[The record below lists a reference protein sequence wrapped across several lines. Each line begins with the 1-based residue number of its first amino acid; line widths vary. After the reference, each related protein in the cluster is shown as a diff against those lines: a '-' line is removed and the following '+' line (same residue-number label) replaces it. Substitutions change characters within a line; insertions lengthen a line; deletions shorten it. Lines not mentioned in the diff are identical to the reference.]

1 MVYICFIVNRK
12 KKILNSPFTKKNYII
27 MLNSLFSNIPLI
39 IQDTASVEGDMGML
53 WMLLSGILVFFM
65 QAGFTL
71 VESGMTRSKNA
82 VNIAMK
88 NLLDICVGSLTYWFV
103 GYSLMYG
110 ATSNGW
116 LFWSGL
122 FQGDGSDLFFQ
133 TMFAATAATIVSGAI
148 AGRTKY
154 STYAIFTVVMTAI
167 IYPIAGGWQWKGD
180 NNAVIEATDGLE
192 KIGGWLANAGFID
205 FAGSSIVHAV
215 GGFAALVAAFM
226 VGPRIGKY
234 VDGKVVPMPGHNQIL
249 ATLGVFILWLGWF
262 GFNGGSQGA
271 WGGKAAV
278 SASAV
283 VVVTNLAAAAGAMGA
298 LITTWIWY
306 GKPNLA
312 QTLNGALAGL
322 VSITAGCGNMT
333 EGGAVLA
340 GLIGGII
347 VVFSI
352 EIIEKKLKIDDA
364 IGAASVHGVAGFWGT
379 IVIGLWGVDG
389 DGPIG
394 LINAGETKQIVAQ
407 LTGAVAYMVWAI
419 FLSFIVFGILKYT
432 IGLRVT
438 EAEEL
443 EGLDVSEHGTLAY
456 PGKRTRE

>member
-1 MVYICFIVNRK
+1 MSHLINN
-12 KKILNSPFTKKNYII
+12 L
-27 MLNSLFSNIPLI
+27 PLV
-39 IQDTASVEGDMGML
+39 IQDAAAVESLAGAIKDDMGML

-88 NLLDICVGSLTYWFV
+88 NLLDIAVGSLTYWFV

-110 ATSNGW
+110 DTSNGW
-116 LFWSGL
+116 FFWSGIM
-122 FQGDGSDLFFQ
+122 QGEGADLFFQ

-154 STYAIFTVVMTAI
+154 STYVIFSIVMTAI
-167 IYPIAGGWQWKGD
+167 IYPIAGGWQWQGS
-180 NNAVIEATDGLE
+180 
-192 KIGGWLANAGFID
+192 GWLTELGFID

-215 GGFAALVAAFM
+215 GGFAALVAAYL
-226 VGPRIGKY
+226 VGPRIGKF
-234 VDGKVVPMPGHNQIL
+234 VDGKVMPIPGHNQIL

-262 GFNGGSQGA
+262 GFNGGSQLA
-271 WGGKAAV
+271 WGGDDAVAA
-278 SASAV
+278 STV
-283 VVVTNLAAAAGAMGA
+283 VLITNLAAAAGALGA

-306 GKPNLA
+306 GKPHLA
-312 QTLNGALAGL
+312 QSLNGALAGL

-333 EGGAVLA
+333 AGGAVLA

-364 IGAASVHGVAGFWGT
+364 IGAASVHGVVGFWGT

-389 DGPIG
+389 DTG
-394 LINAGETKQIVAQ
+394 LGLFNGGGADQ
-407 LTGAVAYMVWAI
+407 LITQLKGGVAYAVWAVV
-419 FLSFIVFGILKYT
+419 LSFIVFGILKKT
-432 IGLRVT
+432 VGLRVT
-438 EAEEL
+438 EEE
-443 EGLDVSEHGTLAY
+443 EVAGLDISEHGTIAY
-456 PGKRTRE
+456 PGKRERG

>member
-1 MVYICFIVNRK
+1 
-12 KKILNSPFTKKNYII
+12 
-27 MLNSLFSNIPLI
+27 MLHSLFTHIPMV
-39 IQDTASVEGDMGML
+39 IQDTAAIEGDMGML

-110 ATSNGW
+110 DSSNGW
-116 LFWSGL
+116 FFWSGIL
-122 FQGDGSDLFFQ
+122 QGDGADLFFQ

-154 STYAIFTVVMTAI
+154 STYAIFTIVMTAFV
-167 IYPIAGGWQWKGD
+167 YPIAGGWEW
-180 NNAVIEATDGLE
+180 N
-192 KIGGWLANAGFID
+192 GGWLNTTFDAEFID
-205 FAGSSIVHAV
+205 FAGSSIVHGV

-234 VDGKVVPMPGHNQIL
+234 VDGKVVPIPGHNQIL
-249 ATLGVFILWLGWF
+249 STLGVFILWLGWF
-262 GFNGGSQGA
+262 GFNGGSQLA
-271 WGGKAAV
+271 WGGDDAV
-278 SASAV
+278 AASAV
-283 VVVTNLAAAAGAMGA
+283 VVVTNLAAAAGALGA

-333 EGGAVLA
+333 ESGAVLA
-340 GLIGGII
+340 GLIGGVI

-352 EIIEKKLKIDDA
+352 EFIEKKLKIDDA

-379 IVIGLWGVDG
+379 VVIGLWGVNG
-389 DGPIG
+389 DEAIG
-394 LINAGETKQIVAQ
+394 LFNGGGSAQFVAQ
-407 LTGAVAYMVWAI
+407 LVGALSYMVWAVV
-419 FLSFIVFGILKYT
+419 LSFIVFGILKAT

-438 EAEEL
+438 EEE
-443 EGLDVSEHGTLAY
+443 EIAGLDVSEHGSLAY

>member
-1 MVYICFIVNRK
+1 MVTSEDV
-12 KKILNSPFTKKNYII
+12 
-27 MLNSLFSNIPLI
+27 
-39 IQDTASVEGDMGML
+39 TAAAEAVKTGLYGDMGML
-53 WMLLSGILVFFM
+53 WMLISGILVFFM

-71 VESGMTRSKNA
+71 VESGMTQSKNA

-88 NLLDICVGSLTYWFV
+88 NLLDITVGSLTYWFV

-110 ATSNGW
+110 DTTNGW
-116 LFWSGL
+116 FFWSGIM
-122 FQGDGSDLFFQ
+122 QGEGADLFFQ

-167 IYPIAGGWQWKGD
+167 IYPIAGGWQWQGS
-180 NNAVIEATDGLE
+180 
-192 KIGGWLANAGFID
+192 GWLTELGFID

-215 GGFAALVAAFM
+215 GGFAALVAAYM

-234 VDGKVVPMPGHNQIL
+234 VDGKVMPIPGHNQIL

-262 GFNGGSQGA
+262 GFNGGSQLA
-271 WGGKAAV
+271 WGGDDAVAA
-278 SASAV
+278 STV
-283 VVVTNLAAAAGAMGA
+283 VLITNLAAAAGALGA

-306 GKPNLA
+306 GKPHLA

-333 EGGAVLA
+333 AGGAVLA

-352 EIIEKKLKIDDA
+352 EFIEKKLKIDDA
-364 IGAASVHGVAGFWGT
+364 IGAASVHGIVGFWGT
-379 IVIGLWGVDG
+379 IVIGLWGVEG
-389 DGPIG
+389 DTKLGIFNG
-394 LINAGETKQIVAQ
+394 GGADQLINQ
-407 LTGAVAYMVWAI
+407 LIGGLAYAVWTVV
-419 FLSFIVFGILKYT
+419 LSFVVFGILKYT

-438 EAEEL
+438 EEE
-443 EGLDVSEHGTLAY
+443 EIAGLDVSEHGSIAY
-456 PGKRTRE
+456 AGKRTRE

>member
-1 MVYICFIVNRK
+1 
-12 KKILNSPFTKKNYII
+12 
-27 MLNSLFSNIPLI
+27 MLHSLFTHIPMV
-39 IQDTASVEGDMGML
+39 IQDTAAIEGDMGML

-110 ATSNGW
+110 DSSNGW
-116 LFWSGL
+116 FFWSGIL
-122 FQGDGSDLFFQ
+122 QGDGADLFFQ

-154 STYAIFTVVMTAI
+154 STYAIFTVVMTAFV
-167 IYPIAGGWQWKGD
+167 YPIAGGWEW
-180 NNAVIEATDGLE
+180 N
-192 KIGGWLANAGFID
+192 GGWLNTTFDAEFID
-205 FAGSSIVHAV
+205 FAGSSIVHGV

-226 VGPRIGKY
+226 VGPRIGKF
-234 VDGKVVPMPGHNQIL
+234 VDGKVIPIPGHNQIL
-249 ATLGVFILWLGWF
+249 STLGVFILWLGWF
-262 GFNGGSQGA
+262 GFNGGSQLA
-271 WGGKAAV
+271 WGGDDAV
-278 SASAV
+278 AASAV
-283 VVVTNLAAAAGAMGA
+283 VVVTNLAAAAGALGA

-340 GLIGGII
+340 GLIGGVI

-352 EIIEKKLKIDDA
+352 EFIEKKLKIDDA

-379 IVIGLWGVDG
+379 VVIGLWGVNG
-389 DGPIG
+389 DEAIG
-394 LINAGETKQIVAQ
+394 LFNGGGSAQFVAQ
-407 LTGAVAYMVWAI
+407 LVGALSYMVWAVV
-419 FLSFIVFGILKYT
+419 LSFIVFGVLKAT

-438 EAEEL
+438 EEE
-443 EGLDVSEHGTLAY
+443 EIAGLDVSEHGSLAY

>member
-1 MVYICFIVNRK
+1 MV
-12 KKILNSPFTKKNYII
+12 
-27 MLNSLFSNIPLI
+27 
-39 IQDTASVEGDMGML
+39 IQDTAAIEGDMGML

-110 ATSNGW
+110 DSSNGW
-116 LFWSGL
+116 FFWSGIL
-122 FQGDGSDLFFQ
+122 QGDGADLFFQ

-154 STYAIFTVVMTAI
+154 STYAIFTVVMTAFV
-167 IYPIAGGWQWKGD
+167 YPIAGGWEW
-180 NNAVIEATDGLE
+180 N
-192 KIGGWLANAGFID
+192 GGWLNTAFEVEFID
-205 FAGSSIVHAV
+205 FAGSSIVHGV

-226 VGPRIGKY
+226 VGPRIGKF
-234 VDGKVVPMPGHNQIL
+234 VDGKVVPIPGHNQIL
-249 ATLGVFILWLGWF
+249 TTLGVFILWLGWF
-262 GFNGGSQGA
+262 GFNGGSQLA
-271 WGGKAAV
+271 WGGDDAIG
-278 SASAV
+278 ASAV
-283 VVVTNLAAAAGAMGA
+283 VVVTNLAAAAGALGA

-340 GLIGGII
+340 GLIGGVI

-352 EIIEKKLKIDDA
+352 EFIEKKLKIDDA

-379 IVIGLWGVDG
+379 IVIGLWGVSG
-389 DGPIG
+389 EEAIG
-394 LINAGETKQIVAQ
+394 LFNGGGSAQFVAQ
-407 LTGAVAYMVWAI
+407 LVGALSYMLWAVV
-419 FLSFIVFGILKYT
+419 LSFVVFGILKAT

-438 EAEEL
+438 EEE
-443 EGLDVSEHGTLAY
+443 EIAGLDVSEHGSIAY

>member
-1 MVYICFIVNRK
+1 
-12 KKILNSPFTKKNYII
+12 
-27 MLNSLFSNIPLI
+27 MLHSLFTHIPMV
-39 IQDTASVEGDMGML
+39 IQDTAAIEGDMGML

-110 ATSNGW
+110 DSSNGW
-116 LFWSGL
+116 FFWSGIL
-122 FQGDGSDLFFQ
+122 QGDGADLFFQ

-154 STYAIFTVVMTAI
+154 STYAIFTVVMTAFV
-167 IYPIAGGWQWKGD
+167 YPIAGGWEW
-180 NNAVIEATDGLE
+180 N
-192 KIGGWLANAGFID
+192 GGWLNTAFEAEFID
-205 FAGSSIVHAV
+205 FAGSSIVHGV

-234 VDGKVVPMPGHNQIL
+234 VDGKVVPIPGHNQIL
-249 ATLGVFILWLGWF
+249 TTLGVFILWLGWF
-262 GFNGGSQGA
+262 GFNGGSQLA
-271 WGGKAAV
+271 WGGDDAIG
-278 SASAV
+278 ASAV
-283 VVVTNLAAAAGAMGA
+283 VVVTNLAAAAGALGA

-333 EGGAVLA
+333 ESGAVLA
-340 GLIGGII
+340 GLIGGVI

-352 EIIEKKLKIDDA
+352 EFIEKKLKIDDA

-379 IVIGLWGVDG
+379 IVIGLWGVSG
-389 DGPIG
+389 EEAIG
-394 LINAGETKQIVAQ
+394 LFNGGGSAQFVAQ
-407 LTGAVAYMVWAI
+407 LVGALSYMLWAVV
-419 FLSFIVFGILKYT
+419 LSFVVFGILKAT

-438 EAEEL
+438 EEE
-443 EGLDVSEHGTLAY
+443 EIAGLDVSEHGSIAY

>member
-1 MVYICFIVNRK
+1 MYNLLNLFI
-12 KKILNSPFTKKNYII
+12 
-27 MLNSLFSNIPLI
+27 SLF
-39 IQDTASVEGDMGML
+39 QETAVAVIEVADIVTSEDVTAAVEAVKTGLYGDMGML
-53 WMLLSGILVFFM
+53 WMLISGILVFFM

-71 VESGMTRSKNA
+71 VESGMTQSKNA

-88 NLLDICVGSLTYWFV
+88 NLLDITVGSLTYWFV

-110 ATSNGW
+110 DTTNGW
-116 LFWSGL
+116 FFWSGIM
-122 FQGDGSDLFFQ
+122 QGEGADLFFQ

-167 IYPIAGGWQWKGD
+167 IYPIAGGWQWQGS
-180 NNAVIEATDGLE
+180 
-192 KIGGWLANAGFID
+192 GWLTELGFID

-215 GGFAALVAAFM
+215 GGFAALVAAYM

-234 VDGKVVPMPGHNQIL
+234 VDGKVMPIPGHNQIL

-262 GFNGGSQGA
+262 GFNGGSQLA
-271 WGGKAAV
+271 WGGDDAVAA
-278 SASAV
+278 STV
-283 VVVTNLAAAAGAMGA
+283 VLITNLSAAAGALGA

-306 GKPNLA
+306 GKPHLA

-333 EGGAVLA
+333 AGGAVLA
-340 GLIGGII
+340 GLIGGVI

-352 EIIEKKLKIDDA
+352 EFIEKKLKIDDA
-364 IGAASVHGVAGFWGT
+364 IGAASVHGIVGFWGT

-389 DGPIG
+389 DTKLGIFNG
-394 LINAGETKQIVAQ
+394 GGSDQLINQ
-407 LTGAVAYMVWAI
+407 LIGGLAYAVWAI
-419 FLSFIVFGILKYT
+419 VLSFVVFGILKYT

-438 EAEEL
+438 EEE
-443 EGLDVSEHGTLAY
+443 EVAGLDVSEHGSIAY
-456 PGKRTRE
+456 AGKRTRE

>member
-1 MVYICFIVNRK
+1 MKLLFLTLFQEEAATAADLATEVA
-12 KKILNSPFTKKNYII
+12 KIN
-27 MLNSLFSNIPLI
+27 
-39 IQDTASVEGDMGML
+39 GDMGML
-53 WMLLSGILVFFM
+53 WMLLAGILVFFM

-88 NLLDICVGSLTYWFV
+88 NLLDICVGSITFWFV

-110 ATSNGW
+110 ETTNGW
-116 LFWSGL
+116 FFWSGIM
-122 FQGDGSDLFFQ
+122 QGEGADLFFQ

-154 STYAIFTVVMTAI
+154 TTYAIFSVIMTAI
-167 IYPIAGGWQWKGD
+167 IYPIAGGWQWQGS
-180 NNAVIEATDGLE
+180 
-192 KIGGWLANAGFID
+192 GWLTEMGFID
-205 FAGSSIVHAV
+205 FAGSSIVHSV
-215 GGFAALVAAFM
+215 GGWAALVAAFM
-226 VGPRIGKY
+226 VGPRIGKF
-234 VDGKVVPMPGHNQIL
+234 VNGKVIAIPGHNQIL

-262 GFNGGSQGA
+262 GFNGGSQLA
-271 WGGKAAV
+271 WGGADAIAA
-278 SASAV
+278 SHV
-283 VVVTNLAAAAGAMGA
+283 VLITNLAAAAGGIGA
-298 LITTWIWY
+298 LVTTWIWY

-333 EGGAVLA
+333 ATGAVVA

-364 IGAASVHGVAGFWGT
+364 IGAASVHGVAGVWGT
-379 IVIGLWGVDG
+379 LVIGLWGVDG
-389 DGPIG
+389 DTGIG
-394 LINAGETKQIVAQ
+394 LFNGGGASQ
-407 LTGAVAYMVWAI
+407 LGTQAIGALAYAVWAVG
-419 FLSFIVFGILKYT
+419 LSFIVFAILKAT

-438 EAEEL
+438 KEVEI
-443 EGLDVSEHGTLAY
+443 EGLDISEHGSIAY
-456 PGKRTRE
+456 PGKRNREFEEDK

>member
-1 MVYICFIVNRK
+1 MNFLTIAQDATTLDLAEEIA
-12 KKILNSPFTKKNYII
+12 KIN
-27 MLNSLFSNIPLI
+27 
-39 IQDTASVEGDMGML
+39 GDMGML

-88 NLLDICVGSLTYWFV
+88 NLLDICVGSLSFWIV

-110 ATSNGW
+110 DTSNGYF
-116 LFWSGL
+116 FWSGL
-122 FQGDGSDLFFQ
+122 FQGEGADLFFQ

-154 STYAIFTVVMTAI
+154 TTDIIFSVIMTAI
-167 IYPIAGGWQWKGD
+167 IYPISGGWQWQGD
-180 NNAVIEATDGLE
+180 
-192 KIGGWLANAGFID
+192 GWLTNLGFID
-205 FAGSSIVHAV
+205 FAGSSIVHSV
-215 GGFAALVAAFM
+215 GGWAALVAAYM

-234 VDGKVVPMPGHNQIL
+234 VNGKVCAIPGHNQIL

-262 GFNGGSQGA
+262 GFNGGSQLA
-271 WGGKAAV
+271 WGGADAIG
-278 SASAV
+278 ASNV
-283 VVVTNLAAAAGAMGA
+283 VLITNLAAAAGGLGA

-333 EGGAVLA
+333 AGGAVLA
-340 GLIGGII
+340 GLIGGIL

-352 EIIEKKLKIDDA
+352 EFIEKKLKIDDA
-364 IGAASVHGVAGFWGT
+364 IGAASVHGVAGAWGT
-379 IVIGLWGVDG
+379 LVIGLWGVDG
-389 DGPIG
+389 DTAIG
-394 LINAGETKQIVAQ
+394 LFNGGGSAQ
-407 LTGAVAYMVWAI
+407 LGAQAIGVLAYAVWAVV
-419 FLSFIVFGILKYT
+419 LSFVVFGILKAT
-432 IGLRVT
+432 MGLRVS
-438 EAEEL
+438 EEVEI
-443 EGLDVSEHGTLAY
+443 EGLDISEHGSIAY
-456 PGKRTRE
+456 PGKRMREIDEDK

>member
-1 MVYICFIVNRK
+1 MSHLINN
-12 KKILNSPFTKKNYII
+12 L
-27 MLNSLFSNIPLI
+27 PLV
-39 IQDTASVEGDMGML
+39 IQDAAAVERLAGAIKDDMGML

-88 NLLDICVGSLTYWFV
+88 NLLDIAVGSLTYWFV

-110 ATSNGW
+110 DTSNGW
-116 LFWSGL
+116 FFWSGIM
-122 FQGDGSDLFFQ
+122 QGEGADLFFQ

-154 STYAIFTVVMTAI
+154 STYVIFSIVMTAI
-167 IYPIAGGWQWKGD
+167 IYPIAGGWQWQGS
-180 NNAVIEATDGLE
+180 
-192 KIGGWLANAGFID
+192 GWLTELGFID

-215 GGFAALVAAFM
+215 GGFAALVAAYM
-226 VGPRIGKY
+226 VGPRIGKF
-234 VDGKVVPMPGHNQIL
+234 VDGKVMPIPGHNQIL

-262 GFNGGSQGA
+262 GFNGGSQLA
-271 WGGKAAV
+271 WGGDDAVAA
-278 SASAV
+278 STV
-283 VVVTNLAAAAGAMGA
+283 VLITNLAAAAGALGA

-312 QTLNGALAGL
+312 QSLNGALAGL

-333 EGGAVLA
+333 AGGAVLA
-340 GLIGGII
+340 GLIGGVI

-364 IGAASVHGVAGFWGT
+364 IGAASVHGIVGFWGT

-389 DGPIG
+389 DTG
-394 LINAGETKQIVAQ
+394 LGLLNGGGTDQIMAQ
-407 LTGAVAYMVWAI
+407 LTGAIAYAVWAVV
-419 FLSFIVFGILKYT
+419 LSFVVFGFLKKT
-432 IGLRVT
+432 VGLRVT
-438 EAEEL
+438 EEE
-443 EGLDVSEHGTLAY
+443 EVAGLDISEHGSIAY
-456 PGKRTRE
+456 PGKRERG

>member
-1 MVYICFIVNRK
+1 MV
-12 KKILNSPFTKKNYII
+12 
-27 MLNSLFSNIPLI
+27 
-39 IQDTASVEGDMGML
+39 IQDTAAIEGDMGML

-110 ATSNGW
+110 DSSNGW
-116 LFWSGL
+116 FFWSGIL
-122 FQGDGSDLFFQ
+122 QGDGADLFFQ

-154 STYAIFTVVMTAI
+154 STYAIFTVVMTAFV
-167 IYPIAGGWQWKGD
+167 YPIAGGWEW
-180 NNAVIEATDGLE
+180 N
-192 KIGGWLANAGFID
+192 GGWLNTAFEAEFID
-205 FAGSSIVHAV
+205 FAGSSIVHGV

-234 VDGKVVPMPGHNQIL
+234 VDGKVVPIPGHNQIL
-249 ATLGVFILWLGWF
+249 TTLGVFILWLGWF
-262 GFNGGSQGA
+262 GFNGGSQLA
-271 WGGKAAV
+271 WGGDDAIG
-278 SASAV
+278 ASAV
-283 VVVTNLAAAAGAMGA
+283 VVVTNLAAAAGALGA

-333 EGGAVLA
+333 EVGAVLA
-340 GLIGGII
+340 GLIGGVI

-352 EIIEKKLKIDDA
+352 EFIEKKLKIDDA

-379 IVIGLWGVDG
+379 IVIGLWGVSG
-389 DGPIG
+389 EEAIG
-394 LINAGETKQIVAQ
+394 LFNGGGSAQFVAQ
-407 LTGAVAYMVWAI
+407 LVGALSYMLWAVV
-419 FLSFIVFGILKYT
+419 LSFVVFGILKAT

-438 EAEEL
+438 EEE
-443 EGLDVSEHGTLAY
+443 EIAGLDVSEHGSIAY